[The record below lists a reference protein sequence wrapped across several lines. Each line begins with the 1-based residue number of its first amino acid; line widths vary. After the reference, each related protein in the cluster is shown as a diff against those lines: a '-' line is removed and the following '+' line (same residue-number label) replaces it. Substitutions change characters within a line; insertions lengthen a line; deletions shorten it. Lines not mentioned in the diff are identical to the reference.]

1 MKSRNTVALPPPD
14 MSLPWSKFPKS
25 ELKPGQRIYRA
36 AKRGKGAWWFCHCG
50 ECRFDLSAPRGTCYV
65 GTDPLTGILESIGPD
80 WCNGGPAVVLIPKLV
95 NEREIHC
102 YELPKTVDAANLTT
116 RGALRYRVTNELV
129 TMTPYD
135 VPQQYA
141 KVFDETPGKRK
152 EHQFEAIRFR
162 TRFDTGVAA
171 HGIALFDQEGERP
184 WKSKILNID
193 DNLIAR
199 LEDIGIFV
207 EEPCGTSKANLEVS

>member
-1 MKSRNTVALPPPD
+1 
-14 MSLPWSKFPKS
+14 
-25 ELKPGQRIYRA
+25 
-36 AKRGKGAWWFCHCG
+36 
-50 ECRFDLSAPRGTCYV
+50 
-65 GTDPLTGILESIGPD
+65 
-80 WCNGGPAVVLIPKLV
+80 
-95 NEREIHC
+95 
-102 YELPKTVDAANLTT
+102 LPKTVDAANLTT

-152 EHQFEAIRFR
+152 EHQFEAIRFH